1 MKKMKTRISN
11 AMGALAVFCT
21 SPAVLMAAEEEETRS
36 RGEVIQT
43 ALLNTVMSIA
53 IVFLALLLISRII
66 ALFVY
71 INKFEAKMKA
81 KNAPQAAAPSPEP
94 EPELEPEE
102 EELSD
107 DLELVA
113 VITAAIAAYEEENG
127 VVVPADEL
135 VVRSIKKVNKARWQN
150 A

>member
-1 MKKMKTRISN
+1 MKKMKTKISI
-11 AMGALAVFCT
+11 AMGTLAVCCA
-21 SPAVLMAAEEEETRS
+21 SPAVLKAATEAGEETRS

-66 ALFVY
+66 ALFIY
-71 INKFEAKMKA
+71 INRFETKLKA

-94 EPELEPEE
+94 EPEPEE

-127 VVVPADEL
+127 VMVPADEL
-135 VVRSIKKVNKARWQN
+135 VVRSIRKVNKAKWQS

>member
-1 MKKMKTRISN
+1 
-11 AMGALAVFCT
+11 
-21 SPAVLMAAEEEETRS
+21 MAAEVEEDTRS

-71 INKFEAKMKA
+71 INKFEAKLKA
-81 KNAPQAAAPSPEP
+81 KNAPQAAAPAPEP
-94 EPELEPEE
+94 EPEPEE

-127 VVVPADEL
+127 VAVSADEL
-135 VVRSIKKVNKARWQN
+135 VVRSIKKVNRTRWQN

>member
-1 MKKMKTRISN
+1 MKKMKTRIGI

-21 SPAVLMAAEEEETRS
+21 SPAVLMAAEVEEDTRS

-71 INKFEAKMKA
+71 INKFETKMKA
-81 KNAPQAAAPSPEP
+81 KNAAPATAPTPEP
-94 EPELEPEE
+94 EPEPEE
-102 EELSD
+102 EELAD

-113 VITAAIAAYEEENG
+113 VIAAAIAASEG
-127 VVVPADEL
+127 AASTDGF
-135 VVRSIKKVNKARWQN
+135 VVRSIRKVNRARR
-150 A
+150 